1 VPAGAFHFAQ
11 QAAPAGS
18 QQTRAGAAG
27 VGGSRSNVT
36 CTDAATPFATD
47 AYDMPFSRDD
57 GWSRN
62 AGNASSFELAPIGFD
77 DDLERKRHHRHRV
90 AAVVATCIVVI
101 LVAVGITGY
110 SLYQDVNSLKADAA
124 VVQAQLPTV
133 QSSLTSGDADS
144 AKDAVSAIDD
154 AADRMKATT
163 DKTTWKMASRLPGVG
178 TTVSEARTLCS
189 VLDDL
194 SNNALVPMMDDLS
207 GVSLS
212 SLILPGHAIDVDQ
225 LQRVFDAVNEAAPV
239 VSRANTQISSLQP
252 TGTSQIDSAITSA
265 GSALGKLDQV
275 MTSVNEFSQVA
286 PSMLGTDGTPRV
298 YLLVAQNNAE
308 VHATGGLAGSVG
320 ELTVVDGVMSLG
332 DFVSMSSDS
341 DLSSYLGSD
350 DRPSITDE
358 ETEIFGTR
366 LNSTATDMN
375 YTPDFTR
382 FAEILSQAWVGIG
395 GDEPDG
401 VIAID
406 PVVLQDVLSLVGG
419 VAAPN
424 GTTIDGTNAATELLH
439 NAYDGSMTPTQE
451 DQFFSA
457 VAALSFQ
464 KVFDNIGNVSPLTLA
479 NTVKDNIAGY
489 HVFAWSDD
497 ATVEEYYRELGCAGE
512 LSRDETDPQ
521 LGVFFNDDTWSKAS
535 WYLSASTTV
544 SNPVRNADGSRTYQ
558 VTTVLHNN
566 IDTASAQAEIDYV
579 TGYNDKK
586 RDVTDMIDWIYLV
599 APAGGSISNV
609 SVSGYMQTADDQNLD
624 SSATPQGEMVEATL
638 EGHDIWFGSTQM
650 LGGDSTTVTYTVTT
664 SPSAQTDSLSVRQTP
679 TLQDIAGWGSPA

>member
-1 VPAGAFHFAQ
+1 MPAGAFHFAQ

-27 VGGSRSNVT
+27 VGGARPNVSR
-36 CTDAATPFATD
+36 TDAATPFATN

-77 DDLERKRHHRHRV
+77 DDPERKRRHRHRV
-90 AAVVATCIVVI
+90 AAVVVTCIIVI
-101 LVAVGITGY
+101 LVAVGLAGY
-110 SLYQDVNSLKADAA
+110 SLYQDINSLKADAA
-124 VVQAQLPTV
+124 VVQAQLPSV
-133 QSSLTSGDADS
+133 QSSLTSGDVDS
-144 AKDAVSAIDD
+144 AKDAVYTLDET
-154 AADRMKATT
+154 ADRMKAIT
-163 DKTTWKMASRLPGVG
+163 DKTTWKLASKLPVVG

-194 SNNALVPMMDDLS
+194 SSNALVPMTDNLS

-212 SLILPGHAIDVDQ
+212 SLILPGHTIDVDQ

-239 VSRANTQISSLQP
+239 VSRANAQVNSLQP
-252 TGTSQIDSAITSA
+252 TGVGQIDNAIASA
-265 GSALGKLDQV
+265 GSALVKLDTA
-275 MTSVNEFSQVA
+275 MENVNEFSQVA
-286 PSMLGTDGTPRV
+286 PSMLGVDGTPRV

-308 VHATGGLAGSVG
+308 IHATGGLAGSVG
-320 ELTVVDGVMSLG
+320 ELTVIDGVISLG
-332 DFVSMSSDS
+332 DFIPVSSNST
-341 DLSSYLGSD
+341 LSSYLKSD

-366 LNSTATDMN
+366 LNSTAMDMN
-375 YTPDFTR
+375 YTPDFAR

-419 VAAPN
+419 VTAPN

-457 VAALSFQ
+457 VAALAFQ
-464 KVFDNIGNVSPLTLA
+464 KIFDDIGGVSPLALTD
-479 NTVKDNIAGY
+479 TVKDNVASY
-489 HVFAWSDD
+489 HILAWSND
-497 ATVEEYYRELGCAGE
+497 AAVEGYYRELGCTGE
-512 LSRDETDPQ
+512 LSQDEANPQ
-521 LGVFFNDDTWSKAS
+521 LGVFFNDDTWSKVS
-535 WYLSASTTV
+535 WYLSTSTTV
-544 SNPVRNADGSRTYQ
+544 SDPVRNANGSRTYQ

-566 IDTASAQAEIDYV
+566 IDAASAQAEDDGV
-579 TGYNDKK
+579 TGLNGKK
-586 RDVTDMIDWIYLV
+586 RDASDMIDWIYLV

>member
-1 VPAGAFHFAQ
+1 
-11 QAAPAGS
+11 
-18 QQTRAGAAG
+18 
-27 VGGSRSNVT
+27 
-36 CTDAATPFATD
+36 
-47 AYDMPFSRDD
+47 
-57 GWSRN
+57 
-62 AGNASSFELAPIGFD
+62 
-77 DDLERKRHHRHRV
+77 
-90 AAVVATCIVVI
+90 
-101 LVAVGITGY
+101 
-110 SLYQDVNSLKADAA
+110 
-124 VVQAQLPTV
+124 
-133 QSSLTSGDADS
+133 
-144 AKDAVSAIDD
+144 
-154 AADRMKATT
+154 
-163 DKTTWKMASRLPGVG
+163 
-178 TTVSEARTLCS
+178 
-189 VLDDL
+189 
-194 SNNALVPMMDDLS
+194 
-207 GVSLS
+207 
-212 SLILPGHAIDVDQ
+212 
-225 LQRVFDAVNEAAPV
+225 
-239 VSRANTQISSLQP
+239 
-252 TGTSQIDSAITSA
+252 
-265 GSALGKLDQV
+265 
-275 MTSVNEFSQVA
+275 
-286 PSMLGTDGTPRV
+286 
-298 YLLVAQNNAE
+298 
-308 VHATGGLAGSVG
+308 
-320 ELTVVDGVMSLG
+320 
-332 DFVSMSSDS
+332 
-341 DLSSYLGSD
+341 
-350 DRPSITDE
+350 
-358 ETEIFGTR
+358 
-366 LNSTATDMN
+366 
-375 YTPDFTR
+375 
-382 FAEILSQAWVGIG
+382 
-395 GDEPDG
+395 
-401 VIAID
+401 
-406 PVVLQDVLSLVGG
+406 
-419 VAAPN
+419 
-424 GTTIDGTNAATELLH
+424 
-439 NAYDGSMTPTQE
+439 MTPTQE